1 MPRERRAAVGLNTL
15 RLGGRLLLASIVLAA
30 VTGCSIS
37 GGTLGG
43 REKCWPEQPPRAA
56 SVWRGILVIDDVV
69 SQLATP
75 EGDVIPLS
83 PGTLTTR
90 MGADGI
96 GELVAGDQVVARAG
110 DDVTLFGGAG
120 ADGALVVCG
129 VEEIHARAGG

>member
-1 MPRERRAAVGLNTL
+1 MQSTKRTKPIWVLA
-15 RLGGRLLLASIVLAA
+15 GRLLLVSIVLAPVA
-30 VTGCSIS
+30 ACAIS

-56 SVWRGILVIDDVV
+56 SIWRGVLVIDDVV

-96 GELVAGDQVVARAG
+96 GELVAGDTVVARAG
-110 DDVTLFGGAG
+110 EDVTLFGGMG
-120 ADGALVVCG
+120 SDGGLVVCG
-129 VEEIHARAGG
+129 LEEVHRSG